1 VRCLQLLAQSILV
14 YHEQAEEVCLDKQ
27 GDERMLHREGDKEFK
42 SDLRSLC
49 DRGHGALEYAYGN
62 QYILRGLSNLEYNL
76 EGPLLLLYRMSS
88 AYRYLGDELMV
99 MKLGLQAADLLSD
112 LNDDCLDDDGAAR
125 EMGKWSA
132 FLKALIV
139 QDYGT
144 DIVETEAEA
153 SLRAIREAD
162 AKVKAEA
169 EAEEARKIAEVERE
183 ARRA

>member
-1 VRCLQLLAQSILV
+1 
-14 YHEQAEEVCLDKQ
+14 
-27 GDERMLHREGDKEFK
+27 
-42 SDLRSLC
+42 
-49 DRGHGALEYAYGN
+49 
-62 QYILRGLSNLEYNL
+62 
-76 EGPLLLLYRMSS
+76 
-88 AYRYLGDELMV
+88 MV